1 MNLSNIKKIS
11 PLYSYWM
18 SNQTDEDEKDR
29 LLIANMDSKA
39 VYLFEKEPYKWE
51 NLFQAI
57 SRQIIN
63 GDLDSIRGMKVLL
76 STITASHRTKVL
88 ELFLK
93 EGIFPKKIIEELS
106 AIDTLG
112 RPTKSN
118 LFRFLS
124 ILFVIFTNPY
134 GIDIK
139 RRKNHSYEVTGFIIH
154 SLRQKVSSFI

>member
-1 MNLSNIKKIS
+1 MNLSKIKKIS

-93 EGIFPKKIIEELS
+93 EGIFQEEIIEELS
-106 AIDTLG
+106 EIDTLG
-112 RPTKSN
+112 QPTKSN
-118 LFRFLS
+118 LIRFLR
-124 ILFVIFTNPY
+124 ILFIIFINPY
-134 GIDIK
+134 GILVK
-139 RRKNHSYEVTGFIIH
+139 RKKNHSYELTGFIIH
-154 SLRQKVSSFI
+154 SLRQKVSYFI

>member
-18 SNQTDEDEKDR
+18 SNQTDEDEKER
-29 LLIANMDSKA
+29 LLIANIDSKA

-76 STITASHRTKVL
+76 STITATHRTKVL
-88 ELFLK
+88 ELFFK
-93 EGIFPKKIIEELS
+93 EGIFEEEIIEELS
-106 AIDTLG
+106 
-112 RPTKSN
+112 K
-118 LFRFLS
+118 
-124 ILFVIFTNPY
+124 
-134 GIDIK
+134 IDILVEDWGGK
-139 RRKNHSYEVTGFIIH
+139 YQSV
-154 SLRQKVSSFI
+154 QKSALGDSFCLLYTSPSPRDQRGSGMEG

>member
-1 MNLSNIKKIS
+1 MNLSNLKKIS
-11 PLYSYWM
+11 PLYAYWL
-18 SNQTDEDEKDR
+18 SNQTDEDEKNR
-29 LLIANMDSKA
+29 LLIANRDSKA

-76 STITASHRTKVL
+76 STITASHRTKIL

-93 EGIFPKKIIEELS
+93 EGIYQEEIIEELS
-106 AIDTLG
+106 KIDTLG
-112 RPTKSN
+112 RPPKTN
-118 LFRFLS
+118 FVRFLS
-124 ILFVIFTNPY
+124 ILFIIFTNPY
-134 GIDIK
+134 GIIVK

-154 SLRQKVSSFI
+154 SLRQKVGSLI

>member
-1 MNLSNIKKIS
+1 MNLSNIKNIS
-11 PLYSYWM
+11 PLYSYWI

-57 SRQIIN
+57 ARKIIN
-63 GDLDSIRGMKVLL
+63 VDLDSIRGMKVLL

-93 EGIFPKKIIEELS
+93 EGMFQEEIIKELS
-106 AIDTLG
+106 EIDTMG
-112 RPTKSN
+112 QPTKSN
-118 LFRFLS
+118 LVRFVS
-124 ILFVIFTNPY
+124 ILFIIYTNPY
-134 GIDIK
+134 GILVK

-154 SLRQKVSSFI
+154 SLRQKISSFI